1 MLGFFFHCEEEL
13 MKAGP
18 RSWLLC
24 SCRSKHRGHSD
35 PCLFCLHHYTV
46 LWPRVSC
53 AFIYA

>member
-1 MLGFFFHCEEEL
+1 